1 MDSKQRVGWRKTLG
15 ATEANIQELISKM
28 TLEEKIALT
37 IGKDFWSTN
46 DVERLGIAPIALND
60 GPHGVRK
67 PGASSEI
74 GIGSSFAA
82 TCFPTANTLACSWDS
97 ALVEEVGEAL
107 GEECLALDV
116 QVLLGPGVN
125 IKRTPLGGRCFEYYS
140 EDPVLSGELGCA
152 FVNGVQSK
160 GIGTSLKHY
169 ACNNQEYERMSIS
182 VEIDQRTLREI
193 YLAAF
198 ERVVRK
204 ARPWTVMCAYNKVN
218 GVFASEHTQLLHD
231 ILKKEW
237 GFEGVLVSDWGA
249 VNEKEKALEAGLD
262 LQMPGYPSDHTAKMA
277 RLVRDGQLSE
287 SVIDE
292 AATRMLRLML
302 LGKENRRTGFVFD
315 PDTHH
320 ALARKAAAESIVLL
334 KNTDNLLPLQGDQL
348 RSVALIG
355 RFAIQ
360 PRYQGAG
367 SSQVV
372 PTRLDSSYDELQRWL
387 GDKVHT
393 TYADGYNDEGSLDE
407 ALLHAAVEQAKAAD
421 VALIFAGLPGAYE
434 SEGYDRKHL
443 FMPESHNR
451 LITEICEIQ
460 PNTIVVLH
468 NGGAVAMPW
477 IDGPKAILEAGL
489 GGQAV
494 GGAIVDTLSGK
505 VNPSGKLAETFPVR
519 IQDTPAYL
527 NYPGEANKVYYGERL
542 FVGYRYYDKKEIK
555 PLFPFGYG
563 LSYTTF
569 EYTRLHINNT
579 EMNAGETLDVTVSV
593 QNKGATAGKEV
604 IQLYVQSLTSQF
616 IRPNKEL
623 KAFAKVALE
632 PGESKDVR
640 LTLEERDFQI
650 YDDERQAWR
659 MEGGEFNILIGSSS
673 ETIALRERVIVHE
686 DQRSM
691 VPLFNRIS
699 PIKQFLQ
706 YPKTRELLANTFAET
721 PRAVLFQGDDEMF
734 TSMPIAK
741 MVVLGVLTDE
751 KVDTLIEQANQI
763 SSQ

>member
-1 MDSKQRVGWRKTLG
+1 
-15 ATEANIQELISKM
+15 M

-37 IGKDFWSTN
+37 IGRDFWSTN
-46 DVERLGIAPIALND
+46 GVERLGIAPIALND

-67 PGASSEI
+67 PAASSEI

-82 TCFPTANTLACSWDS
+82 TCFPTANTLACSWDT

-140 EDPVLSGELGCA
+140 EDPVLAGEMGCA
-152 FVNGVQSK
+152 YVNGVQSK

-169 ACNNQEYERMSIS
+169 ACNNQEFERMSIS
-182 VEIDQRTLREI
+182 VEVDQRTLREI
-193 YLAAF
+193 YLSAF

-204 ARPWTVMCAYNKVN
+204 AQPWTVMCAYNKVN
-218 GVFASEHTQLLHD
+218 GVYASEHTQLLHD
-231 ILKKEW
+231 ILKQEW
-237 GFEGVLVSDWGA
+237 GFEGVIVSDWGA

-262 LQMPGYPSDHTAKMA
+262 LQMPGYAGDHTAKMA

-287 SVIDE
+287 AAIDE
-292 AATRMLRLML
+292 AATRVLRMMA
-302 LGKENRRTGFVFD
+302 LGKENRRPGFVFD
-315 PDTHH
+315 PEAHH
-320 ALARKAAAESIVLL
+320 VLARKAAAESIVLL
-334 KNTDNLLPLQGDQL
+334 KNTDNVLPLQVEQL

-355 RFAIQ
+355 RFAKQ

-372 PTRLDSSYDELQRWL
+372 PTRLDTSYDELQRWL
-387 GDKVHT
+387 GDNIHT
-393 TYADGYNDEGSLDE
+393 TYADGYDEEGSLDE
-407 ALLHAAVEQAKAAD
+407 ALLHEAVEQAKAAD

-443 FMPESHNR
+443 FMPEGHNR
-451 LITEICEIQ
+451 LIAEVCQIQ

-477 IDGPKAILEAGL
+477 VDGPRAILEAGL
-489 GGQAV
+489 GGQAI
-494 GGAIVDTLSGK
+494 GGAIVDILSGK
-505 VNPSGKLAETFPVR
+505 VNPSGKLAETFPER
-519 IQDTPAYL
+519 IQDTPAYI

-542 FVGYRYYDKKEIK
+542 FVGYRYYDKKEMK
-555 PLFPFGYG
+555 ALFPFGYG

-569 EYTRLHINNT
+569 EYTGLRINKT
-579 EMNAGETLDVTVSV
+579 EMNAGETLDVTVTV
-593 QNKGATAGKEV
+593 HNKGPRAGKEV
-604 IQLYVQSLTSQF
+604 IQLYVQSLASQF

-623 KAFAKVALE
+623 KAFAKVALK
-632 PGESKDVR
+632 PGESKDVS

-650 YDDERQAWR
+650 YDDERQTWR
-659 MEGGEFNILIGSSS
+659 MESGEYNILIGSSS
-673 ETIALRERVIVHE
+673 EAIALSERVTVNE
-686 DQRSM
+686 DPRSM
-691 VPLFNRIS
+691 APLFNRMS
-699 PIKQFLQ
+699 PLKQFLQ
-706 YPKTRELLANTFAET
+706 YSKTRELVTHAFAGI
-721 PRAVLFQGDDEMF
+721 PRAALFLGEDEMF

-741 MVVLGVLTDE
+741 MVVLGILTDE
-751 KVDTLIEQANQI
+751 KVDTLIEQANQA
-763 SSQ
+763 SSI

>member
-1 MDSKQRVGWRKTLG
+1 MSIAE
-15 ATEANIQELISKM
+15 ATIQELMSKM

-46 DVERLGIAPIALND
+46 GVERLGIAPIALND

-67 PGASSEI
+67 PAASTEI
-74 GIGSSFAA
+74 GLGSSFAA
-82 TCFPTANTLACSWDS
+82 TCFPTANTLACSWDT

-140 EDPVLSGELGCA
+140 EDPVLAGELGSA

-169 ACNNQEYERMSIS
+169 ACNNQEFERMSID

-193 YLAAF
+193 YLTAF

-218 GVFASEHTQLLHD
+218 GIYASEHPQLLRD

-249 VNEKEKALEAGLD
+249 VNVKEKALEAGLD
-262 LQMPGYPSDHTAKMA
+262 LQMPGYIGNHTAKMA
-277 RLVRDGQLSE
+277 QLVRHGQLSE

-292 AATRMLRLML
+292 AVTRVLRMMLQ
-302 LGKENRRTGFVFD
+302 GTENRQPGFVFD
-315 PDTHH
+315 PQVHH
-320 ALARKAAAESIVLL
+320 DLARKATAESIVLL
-334 KNTDNLLPLQGDQL
+334 KNADHALPLQVEQL
-348 RSVALIG
+348 RSVAIIG
-355 RFAIQ
+355 RFAKE

-372 PTRLDSSYDELQRWL
+372 PTEMDSSYDELQGWL

-407 ALLHAAVEQAKAAD
+407 ALLHEAVEQAKTSD
-421 VALIFAGLPGAYE
+421 IALIFAGLPAAYE

-451 LITEICEIQ
+451 LIAEVCQVQ

-494 GGAIVDTLSGK
+494 GGAIVDILSGK

-519 IQDTPAYL
+519 IEDTPAYI
-527 NYPGEANKVYYGERL
+527 NYPGENNKVYYGERL

-569 EYTRLHINNT
+569 EYTNLLINKT
-579 EMNAGETLDVTVSV
+579 EMNTGETLDITVTIHNS
-593 QNKGATAGKEV
+593 GTRAGKEV
-604 IQLYVQSLTSQF
+604 IQLYVQPVTSQF

-623 KAFAKVALE
+623 KAFAKVELE
-632 PGESKDVR
+632 PGESKDVHM
-640 LTLEERDFQI
+640 TLEERDFQI
-650 YDDERQAWR
+650 YDDERPAWHT
-659 MEGGEFNILIGSSS
+659 EGGEYNILIGSSS
-673 ETIALRERVIVHE
+673 ETIVLRERVTMNEDPRSIVP
-686 DQRSM
+686 Q
-691 VPLFNRIS
+691 FNRMS
-699 PIKQFLQ
+699 PIKHFLQ
-706 YPKTRELLANTFAET
+706 YSKTRELLTQTFAGL
-721 PRAVLFQGDDEMF
+721 PRAALFLGDDEMF

-741 MVVLGVLTDE
+741 MVVLGALTDE
-751 KVDTLIEQANQI
+751 NVDTLIEKANQMP
-763 SSQ
+763 SM

>member
-1 MDSKQRVGWRKTLG
+1 MSIAEVT
-15 ATEANIQELISKM
+15 IQELMSKM

-46 DVERLGIAPIALND
+46 GIEQLGIAPIALND

-67 PGASSEI
+67 PAASTEI
-74 GIGSSFAA
+74 GLGSSFAA
-82 TCFPTANTLACSWDS
+82 TCFPTANTLACSWDT

-140 EDPVLSGELGCA
+140 EDPVLAGELGCA

-169 ACNNQEYERMSIS
+169 ACNNQEFERMSID
-182 VEIDQRTLREI
+182 VVIDQRTLREI
-193 YLAAF
+193 YLTAF

-204 ARPWTVMCAYNKVN
+204 SHPWTVMCAYNKVN
-218 GVFASEHTQLLHD
+218 GTYASEHPLLLRD

-262 LQMPGYPSDHTAKMA
+262 LQMPGYTGNHTAKMA
-277 RLVRDGQLSE
+277 QLVRDGQLSE

-292 AATRMLRLML
+292 AATRVLRMMLQGR
-302 LGKENRRTGFVFD
+302 ENRQPGFVFD
-315 PDTHH
+315 PQVHH
-320 ALARKAAAESIVLL
+320 ALARRATAESIVLL
-334 KNTDNLLPLQGDQL
+334 KNTDHTLPLQIEQL
-348 RSVALIG
+348 RSVAIIG
-355 RFAIQ
+355 RFAKV
-360 PRYQGAG
+360 PRYQGSG

-372 PTRLDSSYDELQRWL
+372 PTELDSSYVELQGWL
-387 GDKVHT
+387 GDNVHT

-407 ALLHAAVEQAKAAD
+407 ARLIEAVEQAKTSD
-421 VALIFAGLPGAYE
+421 IALIFAGLPGAYE

-451 LITEICEIQ
+451 LIAEVCQVQ

-494 GGAIVDTLSGK
+494 GGAIVDVLSGK

-519 IQDTPAYL
+519 LEDTPAYI
-527 NYPGEANKVYYGERL
+527 NYPGENNKVYYGERL

-569 EYTRLHINNT
+569 EYTNLFINTT
-579 EMNAGETLDVTVSV
+579 EMNTGETLDITVTLH
-593 QNKGATAGKEV
+593 NAGTRAGKEAV
-604 IQLYVQSLTSQF
+604 QLYVESLTSQF
-616 IRPNKEL
+616 IRPQKEL
-623 KAFAKVALE
+623 KAFAKIELE
-632 PGESKDVR
+632 PGESKDVHM
-640 LTLEERDFQI
+640 TLEERDFQI
-650 YDDERQAWR
+650 YDDERQEWR
-659 MEGGEFNILIGSSS
+659 TEGGEFNILIGSSS
-673 ETIALRERVIVHE
+673 ETIVLRERVTVNE
-686 DQRSM
+686 DPRSM
-691 VPLFNRIS
+691 VPQFNRMS
-699 PIKQFLQ
+699 PIKQFLY
-706 YPKTRELLANTFAET
+706 YPKTRELLIQTFAGT
-721 PRAVLFQGDDEMF
+721 PRAALFLSDDEMF

-741 MVVLGVLTDE
+741 MVVLGALTDE
-751 KVDTLIEQANQI
+751 KVDLLIEQANQK
-763 SSQ
+763 SSI

>member
-1 MDSKQRVGWRKTLG
+1 LG
-15 ATEANIQELISKM
+15 EPEAKIQELISKM

-46 DVERLGIAPIALND
+46 GVERLGISPIALND

-67 PGASSEI
+67 PGASTEI

-82 TCFPTANTLACSWDS
+82 TCFPTANTLACSWDTT
-97 ALVEEVGEAL
+97 LVEEVGEAL

-125 IKRTPLGGRCFEYYS
+125 IKRTPLGGRSFEYYS
-140 EDPVLSGELGCA
+140 EDPVLAGELGCA

-169 ACNNQEYERMSIS
+169 ACNNQEFERMSIS
-182 VEIDQRTLREI
+182 VEVDQRTLREI

-218 GVFASEHTQLLHD
+218 GVYASEHPQLLHD
-231 ILKKEW
+231 ILKQEW

-249 VNEKEKALEAGLD
+249 VNVKEKALEAGLD
-262 LQMPGYPSDHTAKMA
+262 LQMPGYPGDHTAQMA
-277 RLVRDGQLSE
+277 RLVEDGQLSE

-292 AATRMLRLML
+292 AATRMLRMLL
-302 LGKENRRTGFVFD
+302 LGKENRRPGFVFD
-315 PDTHH
+315 QDAHH
-320 ALARKAAAESIVLL
+320 ALARKATAESIVLL
-334 KNTDNLLPLQGDQL
+334 KNMDNILPLQVERL

-355 RFAIQ
+355 RFAKE

-372 PTRLDSSYDELQRWL
+372 PTRLDTSYDELQRWL

-393 TYADGYNDEGSLDE
+393 TYADGYNEEGSLDE
-407 ALLHAAVEQAKAAD
+407 ALLHEAVEQAKTSN
-421 VALIFAGLPGAYE
+421 VALIFAGLPGVYE

-451 LITEICEIQ
+451 LIAEVCRVQ
-460 PNTIVVLH
+460 PDTIVVLH

-494 GGAIVDTLSGK
+494 GGAIVDILSGK

-542 FVGYRYYDKKEIK
+542 FVGYRYYDKKEFK

-569 EYTRLHINNT
+569 EYTRLHIDKT
-579 EMNAGETLDVTVSV
+579 EMNVGDKLDVTVTVHNNGSR
-593 QNKGATAGKEV
+593 AGKEV
-604 IQLYVQSLTSQF
+604 IQLYVQSLTSQ
-616 IRPNKEL
+616 ITRPNKEL
-623 KAFAKVALE
+623 KAFAKLALE
-632 PGESKDVR
+632 PGESKDVHM
-640 LTLEERDFQI
+640 TLEDRDFQI
-650 YDDERQAWR
+650 YDDERNVWR
-659 MEGGEFNILIGSSS
+659 MEGGEYNILIGSSS
-673 ETIALRERVIVHE
+673 ETIALREHVIVNE
-686 DQRSM
+686 DPRSM
-691 VPLFNRIS
+691 APLFNRMS
-699 PIKQFLQ
+699 PLKQFLQ
-706 YPKTRELLANTFAET
+706 YSKTRELVTNAFADL
-721 PRAVLFQGDDEMF
+721 PRAALFLGEDEMF

-741 MVVLGVLTDE
+741 MVVLGTLTDE
-751 KVDTLIEQANQI
+751 KVDTLIEQANQA
-763 SSQ
+763 SSM

>member
-1 MDSKQRVGWRKTLG
+1 MSIAE
-15 ATEANIQELISKM
+15 ATIHELMSKM

-46 DVERLGIAPIALND
+46 GVERLGIAPIALND

-67 PGASSEI
+67 PAASTEI

-82 TCFPTANTLACSWDS
+82 TCFPTANTLACSWDT

-140 EDPVLSGELGCA
+140 EDPVLAGELGCA
-152 FVNGVQSK
+152 FVNGVQSR

-169 ACNNQEYERMSIS
+169 ACNNQEFERMSID

-193 YLAAF
+193 YLTAF

-204 ARPWTVMCAYNKVN
+204 AHPWTVMCAYNKVN
-218 GVFASEHTQLLHD
+218 GIYASEHPQLLRD

-249 VNEKEKALEAGLD
+249 VNVKEKALEAGLD
-262 LQMPGYPSDHTAKMA
+262 LQMPGFTGNHTAKMA
-277 RLVRDGQLSE
+277 QLVRDGQLTE

-292 AATRMLRLML
+292 AATRVLRMMLQAR
-302 LGKENRRTGFVFD
+302 ENRQPGFAFD
-315 PDTHH
+315 PQAHH
-320 ALARKAAAESIVLL
+320 ALARNATAESIVML
-334 KNTDNLLPLQGDQL
+334 KNTYHALPLQVEQL
-348 RSVALIG
+348 HSVAIIG
-355 RFAIQ
+355 RFAKE
-360 PRYQGAG
+360 PRYQGSG

-372 PTRLDSSYDELQRWL
+372 PTEIDPSYDELQGWL

-393 TYADGYNDEGSLDE
+393 TYADGYNHEGSLDE
-407 ALLHAAVEQAKAAD
+407 ALLHEAVEQAKTSD

-451 LITEICEIQ
+451 LIAEVCQVQ

-494 GGAIVDTLSGK
+494 GGAIVDVLSGK

-519 IQDTPAYL
+519 LEDTPAYI
-527 NYPGEANKVYYGERL
+527 NYPGENSKVYYGERL
-542 FVGYRYYDKKEIK
+542 FVGYRYYDKKEIR

-569 EYTRLHINNT
+569 EYTNLLINKTELNT
-579 EMNAGETLDVTVSV
+579 GETLDITVTLHNS
-593 QNKGATAGKEV
+593 GTRAGKEV
-604 IQLYVQSLTSQF
+604 VQLYVASLTSQF
-616 IRPNKEL
+616 IRPKKEL

-632 PGESKDVR
+632 PGQSKDVHM
-640 LTLEERDFQI
+640 TLEERDFQI
-650 YDDERQAWR
+650 YDDELQAWR
-659 MEGGEFNILIGSSS
+659 TEGGEYNILIGSSS
-673 ETIALRERVIVHE
+673 ETILLRERVTVNE
-686 DQRSM
+686 DPRSM
-691 VPLFNRIS
+691 VPQFDRMS

-706 YPKTRELLANTFAET
+706 YPKTQELLIQTFAGQ
-721 PRAVLFQGDDEMF
+721 PRAAVFLGDDEMF

-741 MVVLGVLTDE
+741 MVVLGALTDE
-751 KVDTLIEQANQI
+751 KVDTLIEQANQL
-763 SSQ
+763 SFV

>member
-1 MDSKQRVGWRKTLG
+1 LG
-15 ATEANIQELISKM
+15 AAEANIQELISKM

-37 IGKDFWSTN
+37 IGRDFWSTN
-46 DVERLGIAPIALND
+46 GVERLGIAPIALND

-67 PGASSEI
+67 PAASSEI

-82 TCFPTANTLACSWDS
+82 TCFPTANTLACSWDT

-140 EDPVLSGELGCA
+140 EDPVLAGEMGCA
-152 FVNGVQSK
+152 FVKGVQSK

-169 ACNNQEYERMSIS
+169 ACNNQEFERMSIS
-182 VEIDQRTLREI
+182 VEVDQRTLREI
-193 YLAAF
+193 YLSAF

-204 ARPWTVMCAYNKVN
+204 AQPWTVMCAYNKVN
-218 GVFASEHTQLLHD
+218 GVYASEHTQLLHD

-237 GFEGVLVSDWGA
+237 GFEGVIVSDWGA

-262 LQMPGYPSDHTAKMA
+262 LQMPGYAGDHTAKMA

-287 SVIDE
+287 AAIDE
-292 AATRMLRLML
+292 AATRVLRMMA
-302 LGKENRRTGFVFD
+302 LGKENRRPGFVFD
-315 PDTHH
+315 PEAHH
-320 ALARKAAAESIVLL
+320 VLARKAAAESIVLL
-334 KNTDNLLPLQGDQL
+334 KNTDNVLPLQVEQL

-355 RFAIQ
+355 RFAKQ

-372 PTRLDSSYDELQRWL
+372 PTHLDTSYDELQRWL
-387 GDKVHT
+387 GDNIHT
-393 TYADGYNDEGSLDE
+393 TYADGYDEEGSLDE
-407 ALLHAAVEQAKAAD
+407 ALLHEAVEQAKAAD

-443 FMPESHNR
+443 FMPEGHNR
-451 LITEICEIQ
+451 LIAEVCQIQ

-477 IDGPKAILEAGL
+477 VDGPRAILEAGL
-489 GGQAV
+489 GGQAI
-494 GGAIVDTLSGK
+494 GGAIVDILSGK
-505 VNPSGKLAETFPVR
+505 VNPSGKLAETFPER
-519 IQDTPAYL
+519 IQDTPAYI

-542 FVGYRYYDKKEIK
+542 FVGYRYYDKKEMK
-555 PLFPFGYG
+555 ALFPFGYG

-569 EYTRLHINNT
+569 EYTGLRINKT
-579 EMNAGETLDVTVSV
+579 EMNAGETLDVTVTV
-593 QNKGATAGKEV
+593 HNKGPRAGKEV
-604 IQLYVQSLTSQF
+604 IQLYVQSLASQF

-623 KAFAKVALE
+623 KAFAKVALK
-632 PGESKDVR
+632 PGESKDVS

-650 YDDERQAWR
+650 YDDERQTWR
-659 MEGGEFNILIGSSS
+659 MESGEYNILIGSSS
-673 ETIALRERVIVHE
+673 EAIALSERVTVNE
-686 DQRSM
+686 DPRSM
-691 VPLFNRIS
+691 APLFNRMS
-699 PIKQFLQ
+699 PLKQFLQ
-706 YPKTRELLANTFAET
+706 YSKTRELVTHAFAEI
-721 PRAVLFQGDDEMF
+721 PRAALFLGDDEMI
-734 TSMPIAK
+734 TYMTIAK
-741 MVVLGVLTDE
+741 MVVLGILTVE
-751 KVDTLIEQANQI
+751 KVNTLIDQANQA
-763 SSQ
+763 SSI

>member
-1 MDSKQRVGWRKTLG
+1 LG
-15 ATEANIQELISKM
+15 ATETNIQELISKM

-46 DVERLGIAPIALND
+46 GVERLGIAPIALND

-67 PGASSEI
+67 PGASTEI
-74 GIGSSFAA
+74 GIGSSIAA
-82 TCFPTANTLACSWDS
+82 TCFPTANTLACSWDT
-97 ALVEEVGEAL
+97 ALVEEVGMAL
-107 GEECLALDV
+107 GEECLTLDV

-125 IKRTPLGGRCFEYYS
+125 IKRTPLGGRSFEYYS
-140 EDPVLSGELGCA
+140 EDPVLAGEMGCA
-152 FVNGVQSK
+152 YVNGVQSK

-169 ACNNQEYERMSIS
+169 ACNNQEFERMSIS
-182 VEIDQRTLREI
+182 VEVDQRTLREI
-193 YLAAF
+193 YQPAF

-218 GVFASEHTQLLHD
+218 GVYASEHAQLLHD

-237 GFEGVLVSDWGA
+237 GFEGVIVSDWGA

-262 LQMPGYPSDHTAKMA
+262 LQMPGYPGGDHTKKLA

-292 AATRMLRLML
+292 AATRVLRMML
-302 LGKENRRTGFVFD
+302 LGKENRQPGFVFD
-315 PDTHH
+315 QDAHH
-320 ALARKAAAESIVLL
+320 GMARRAAAESIVLL
-334 KNTDNLLPLQGDQL
+334 KNTGNVLPLQVEQL

-355 RFAIQ
+355 RFAKQ

-372 PTRLDSSYDELQRWL
+372 PTRLDTSYDELQRWL
-387 GDKVHT
+387 GDKLHT
-393 TYADGYNDEGSLDE
+393 TYADGYDEQESLNK
-407 ALLHAAVEQAKAAD
+407 ALLHEAVEQAKTAD
-421 VALIFAGLPGAYE
+421 IALIFAGLPGAYE

-451 LITEICEIQ
+451 LIAEVCQVQ

-477 IDGPKAILEAGL
+477 IDSPKAILEAGL

-494 GGAIVDTLSGK
+494 GGAIVDVLSGK

-519 IQDTPAYL
+519 IQDTPAYI

-569 EYTRLHINNT
+569 EYTDLHLNKM
-579 EMNAGETLDVTVSV
+579 ELNAGETLAVTVTV
-593 QNKGATAGKEV
+593 HNKGSRAGKEV
-604 IQLYVQSLTSQF
+604 LQLYVQSLTSQF
-616 IRPNKEL
+616 NRPNKEL

-632 PGESKDVR
+632 PGESKDVH
-640 LTLEERDFQI
+640 LTLEERDFMI
-650 YDDERQAWR
+650 YDDERQIWR
-659 MEGGEFNILIGSSS
+659 MEGGEYNILIGSSS
-673 ETIALRERVIVHE
+673 ETIVLSERVTANE
-686 DQRSM
+686 DPRSM
-691 VPLFNRIS
+691 APLFNRMS
-699 PIKQFLQ
+699 PLKLFLK
-706 YPKTRELLANTFAET
+706 YPQTRELLTHTLAEV
-721 PRAVLFQGDDEMF
+721 PRATLFLGEDEMF

-741 MVVLGVLTDE
+741 MVVLGVLSDE
-751 KVDTLIEQANQI
+751 KVNTLIEQANQVSI
-763 SSQ
+763 F

>member
-1 MDSKQRVGWRKTLG
+1 MSIAE
-15 ATEANIQELISKM
+15 ATIQELMSKM
-28 TLEEKIALT
+28 TLEEKIDLT

-46 DVERLGIAPIALND
+46 GVERLGIVPIALND

-67 PGASSEI
+67 PAASTEI
-74 GIGSSFAA
+74 GLGSSFAA
-82 TCFPTANTLACSWDS
+82 TCFPTANTLACSWDT

-140 EDPVLSGELGCA
+140 EDPILAGELGSA

-169 ACNNQEYERMSIS
+169 ACNNQEFERMSIN

-193 YLAAF
+193 YLTAF

-218 GVFASEHTQLLHD
+218 GIYASEHPQLLRD

-249 VNEKEKALEAGLD
+249 VNVKEKALEAGLD
-262 LQMPGYPSDHTAKMA
+262 LQMPGYTGNHTAKMA
-277 RLVRDGQLSE
+277 QLVRDGQLSE

-292 AATRMLRLML
+292 AATRVLRMMLQGR
-302 LGKENRRTGFVFD
+302 ENRRPGFVFD
-315 PDTHH
+315 PQVHH
-320 ALARKAAAESIVLL
+320 ALARRATAESIVLL
-334 KNTDNLLPLQGDQL
+334 KNTDHVLPLQVEQL
-348 RSVALIG
+348 HAVAIIG
-355 RFAIQ
+355 RFAKE

-372 PTRLDSSYDELQRWL
+372 PTEIDSSYDELQSWL
-387 GDKVHT
+387 VDKVHT
-393 TYADGYNDEGSLDE
+393 TYADGYNDEVSLDE
-407 ALLHAAVEQAKAAD
+407 ALLHEAVEQAKASD
-421 VALIFAGLPGAYE
+421 MALIFAGLPGAYE

-451 LITEICEIQ
+451 LIAEVCQVQ

-494 GGAIVDTLSGK
+494 GGAIVDILSGK

-519 IQDTPAYL
+519 IEDTPAYI
-527 NYPGEANKVYYGERL
+527 NYPGETNKVYYGERL
-542 FVGYRYYDKKEIK
+542 FVGYRYYDKKKIK

-569 EYTRLHINNT
+569 EYTNLHINKI
-579 EMNAGETLDVTVSV
+579 ELNAGEILDVTVTIYNS
-593 QNKGATAGKEV
+593 GTRAGKEV
-604 IQLYVQSLTSQF
+604 IQLYIQSLTSQF
-616 IRPNKEL
+616 IRPNKE
-623 KAFAKVALE
+623 
-632 PGESKDVR
+632 
-640 LTLEERDFQI
+640 
-650 YDDERQAWR
+650 
-659 MEGGEFNILIGSSS
+659 
-673 ETIALRERVIVHE
+673 
-686 DQRSM
+686 
-691 VPLFNRIS
+691 
-699 PIKQFLQ
+699 
-706 YPKTRELLANTFAET
+706 
-721 PRAVLFQGDDEMF
+721 
-734 TSMPIAK
+734 
-741 MVVLGVLTDE
+741 
-751 KVDTLIEQANQI
+751 
-763 SSQ
+763 

>member
-1 MDSKQRVGWRKTLG
+1 LG
-15 ATEANIQELISKM
+15 EPEAKIQELISEM

-46 DVERLGIAPIALND
+46 GVERLGIAPIALND

-67 PGASSEI
+67 PGASTEI
-74 GIGSSFAA
+74 GIGSSLAA
-82 TCFPTANTLACSWDS
+82 TCFPTANTLACSWDT
-97 ALVEEVGEAL
+97 ALVAEVGEAL
-107 GEECLALDV
+107 GEECLEMDV

-140 EDPVLSGELGCA
+140 EDPVLAGELGCA

-169 ACNNQEYERMSIS
+169 ACNNQEFERMSIS
-182 VEIDQRTLREI
+182 VEVDQRTLREI

-218 GVFASEHTQLLHD
+218 GVYASEHPQLLHD
-231 ILKKEW
+231 ILKQEW

-249 VNEKEKALEAGLD
+249 VNVKEKALEAGLD
-262 LQMPGYPSDHTAKMA
+262 LQMPGYPGDHTAKIA

-287 SVIDE
+287 SAIDE
-292 AATRMLRLML
+292 AATRMLRMML
-302 LGKENRRTGFVFD
+302 LGRENRQPGFVFD
-315 PDTHH
+315 QDAHH
-320 ALARKAAAESIVLL
+320 ALARKATAESIVLL
-334 KNTDNLLPLQGDQL
+334 KNTDNILPLQVEQL

-355 RFAIQ
+355 RFATE

-372 PTRLDSSYDELQRWL
+372 PTRLDTSYDELLRWL
-387 GDKVHT
+387 GGQVHT

-407 ALLHAAVEQAKAAD
+407 ALLHEAVEHAKAAD
-421 VALIFAGLPGAYE
+421 VALIFAGLPGVYE

-451 LITEICEIQ
+451 LIAEACQVQ
-460 PNTIVVLH
+460 PNIIVVLH

-477 IDGPKAILEAGL
+477 VNGPKAILEAGL

-494 GGAIVDTLSGK
+494 GGAIVDILSGK

-527 NYPGEANKVYYGERL
+527 NYPGENNKVHYGERL

-569 EYTRLHINNT
+569 EYTLLQIDKKV
-579 EMNAGETLDVTVSV
+579 MNVGETLDVTVTVHNNGSR
-593 QNKGATAGKEV
+593 AGKEV

-632 PGESKDVR
+632 PGESKDVHM
-640 LTLEERDFQI
+640 TLEDRDFQI
-650 YDDERQAWR
+650 YDDERQTWR
-659 MEGGEFNILIGSSS
+659 IESGEYNILIGSSS
-673 ETIALRERVIVHE
+673 ETIALRERVTVNE
-686 DQRSM
+686 DPRSM
-691 VPLFNRIS
+691 APLFDRMS
-699 PIKQFLQ
+699 PLKQFLQ
-706 YPKTRELLANTFAET
+706 FPNTRELVANTFAGL
-721 PRAVLFQGDDEMF
+721 PRAALFLGDDEMF

-741 MVVLGVLTDE
+741 MVVLGILTDE
-751 KVDTLIEQANQI
+751 KVDTLIKQANQT
-763 SSQ
+763 SSN

>member
-1 MDSKQRVGWRKTLG
+1 MSIAE
-15 ATEANIQELISKM
+15 ATIQELMSKM

-46 DVERLGIAPIALND
+46 GVERLGIAPIALND

-67 PGASSEI
+67 PAASTEI
-74 GIGSSFAA
+74 GLGSSFAA
-82 TCFPTANTLACSWDS
+82 TCFPTANTLACSWDT

-140 EDPVLSGELGCA
+140 EDPVLAGELGSA
-152 FVNGVQSK
+152 FVDGVQSK

-169 ACNNQEYERMSIS
+169 ACNNQEFERMSID

-193 YLAAF
+193 YLTAF

-218 GVFASEHTQLLHD
+218 GTYASEHPQLLRD

-237 GFEGVLVSDWGA
+237 DFEGVLVSDWGA
-249 VNEKEKALEAGLD
+249 VNVKEKALEAGLD
-262 LQMPGYPSDHTAKMA
+262 LQMPGYTGNHTAKMA
-277 RLVRDGQLSE
+277 QLVRHGQLSE

-292 AATRMLRLML
+292 AVTRVLRMMLQ
-302 LGKENRRTGFVFD
+302 GIENRQPGFVFD
-315 PDTHH
+315 PQVHH
-320 ALARKAAAESIVLL
+320 TLARKATAESIVLL
-334 KNTDNLLPLQGDQL
+334 KNTDHALPLQVDQL
-348 RSVALIG
+348 HSVAIIG
-355 RFAIQ
+355 RFAKE

-372 PTRLDSSYDELQRWL
+372 PTEIDSSYDELQVWL

-393 TYADGYNDEGSLDE
+393 TYAGGYNDEGSFDKS
-407 ALLHAAVEQAKAAD
+407 LLHEAVEQAKTSD

-451 LITEICEIQ
+451 LIAEVCQVQ
-460 PNTIVVLH
+460 PNSIVVLH

-494 GGAIVDTLSGK
+494 GGAIVDILSGK

-519 IQDTPAYL
+519 LEDTPAYL
-527 NYPGEANKVYYGERL
+527 NYPGENNKVYYGERL

-569 EYTRLHINNT
+569 KYTNLHINKT
-579 EMNAGETLDVTVSV
+579 EMNAGETLDITVTIHNS
-593 QNKGATAGKEV
+593 GTRAGKEV
-604 IQLYVQSLTSQF
+604 IQLYVESLTSQF
-616 IRPNKEL
+616 IRPKKEL
-623 KAFAKVALE
+623 KAFAKVELE
-632 PGESKDVR
+632 PGESKDVHM
-640 LTLEERDFQI
+640 TLEERDFQI
-650 YDDERQAWR
+650 YDDELQAWR
-659 MEGGEFNILIGSSS
+659 TEGGEFNILIGSSS
-673 ETIALRERVIVHE
+673 ETIVLRERVTVNE
-686 DQRSM
+686 DPRSM
-691 VPLFNRIS
+691 VPQFNRMS

-706 YPKTRELLANTFAET
+706 YPKTHELLTQTFAGL
-721 PRAVLFQGDDEMF
+721 PRAALFLGDDEMF

-741 MVVLGVLTDE
+741 MVVLGALTDE
-751 KVDTLIEQANQI
+751 NVDTLIEQANQL
-763 SSQ
+763 SLV

>member
-1 MDSKQRVGWRKTLG
+1 LST
-15 ATEANIQELISKM
+15 AEANLQELMSKM

-46 DVERLGIAPIALND
+46 GVERLGIAPIALND

-67 PGASSEI
+67 PAASTEI

-82 TCFPTANTLACSWDS
+82 TCFPTANTLACSWDT

-140 EDPVLSGELGCA
+140 EDPVLAGELGSA

-169 ACNNQEYERMSIS
+169 ACNNQEFERMSIS

-193 YLAAF
+193 YLTAF

-218 GVFASEHTQLLHD
+218 GVYASEHPQLLRD
-231 ILKKEW
+231 ILKNEW

-262 LQMPGYPSDHTAKMA
+262 LQMPGYTGDHTAKMA
-277 RLVRDGQLSE
+277 QLVKDGQLSE
-287 SVIDE
+287 SAINE
-292 AATRMLRLML
+292 AATRVLRMMLQGR
-302 LGKENRRTGFVFD
+302 ENRQPGFVFD
-315 PDTHH
+315 PQVHH
-320 ALARKAAAESIVLL
+320 ALARRATAESIVLL
-334 KNTDNLLPLQGDQL
+334 KNTAHLLPLQLDQL
-348 RSVALIG
+348 HSVAIIG
-355 RFAIQ
+355 RFAKE
-360 PRYQGAG
+360 PRYQGSG

-372 PTRLDSSYDELQRWL
+372 PTEIDSSYDELQGWL

-393 TYADGYNDEGSLDE
+393 TYADGYNDEGPLDE
-407 ALLHAAVEQAKAAD
+407 ALLHEAVELAKTSD
-421 VALIFAGLPGAYE
+421 LALIFAGLPGAYE

-451 LITEICEIQ
+451 LIAEICQVQ
-460 PNTIVVLH
+460 PNTIVILH
-468 NGGAVAMPW
+468 NGGAVALPW
-477 IDGPKAILEAGL
+477 VDGPKAILEAGL

-494 GGAIVDTLSGK
+494 GGAIVDILSGK

-519 IQDTPAYL
+519 LEDTPAYI
-527 NYPGEANKVYYGERL
+527 NYPGETNKVYYGERL

-569 EYTRLHINNT
+569 EYTNLRINKT
-579 EMNAGETLDVTVSV
+579 ELNAGETLDVAVTIR
-593 QNKGATAGKEV
+593 NAGTRAGKEV
-604 IQLYVQSLTSQF
+604 IQLYVQSLASQF
-616 IRPNKEL
+616 IRPDKEL
-623 KAFAKVALE
+623 KAFAKVELE
-632 PGESKDVR
+632 ADQSKDVHM
-640 LTLEERDFQI
+640 TLEERDFQI
-650 YDDERQAWR
+650 YDDERQAWHT
-659 MEGGEFNILIGSSS
+659 EGGEYNILIGSSS
-673 ETIALRERVIVHE
+673 ESIVLREPVTVHE
-686 DQRSM
+686 GPRSM
-691 VPLFNRIS
+691 TSQFNRIS

-706 YPKTRELLANTFAET
+706 YPKTHELLANTFAET
-721 PRAVLFQGDDEMF
+721 PRAALFQGDDEMF

-741 MVVLGVLTDE
+741 MIVLGVLTDE
-751 KVDTLIEQANQI
+751 QVNTLIEQANQTSI
-763 SSQ
+763 F

>member
-1 MDSKQRVGWRKTLG
+1 LG
-15 ATEANIQELISKM
+15 EPEAKIQELISEM

-46 DVERLGIAPIALND
+46 GVERLGIAPIALND

-67 PGASSEI
+67 PGASTEI
-74 GIGSSFAA
+74 GIGSSLAA
-82 TCFPTANTLACSWDS
+82 TCFPTANTLACSWDT
-97 ALVEEVGEAL
+97 ALVAEVGEAL
-107 GEECLALDV
+107 GEECLEMDV

-140 EDPVLSGELGCA
+140 EDPVLAGELGCA

-169 ACNNQEYERMSIS
+169 ACNNQEFERMSIS
-182 VEIDQRTLREI
+182 VEVDQRTLREI

-218 GVFASEHTQLLHD
+218 GVYASEHPQLLHD
-231 ILKKEW
+231 ILKQEW

-249 VNEKEKALEAGLD
+249 VNVKEKALEAGLD
-262 LQMPGYPSDHTAKMA
+262 LQMPGYPGDHTAKIA

-287 SVIDE
+287 SAIDE
-292 AATRMLRLML
+292 AATRMLRMML
-302 LGKENRRTGFVFD
+302 LGRENRQPGFVFD
-315 PDTHH
+315 QDAHH
-320 ALARKAAAESIVLL
+320 ALARKATAESIVLL
-334 KNTDNLLPLQGDQL
+334 KNTDYILPLQVEQL

-355 RFAIQ
+355 RFATE

-372 PTRLDSSYDELQRWL
+372 PTRLDTSYDELLRWL
-387 GDKVHT
+387 GGQVHT

-407 ALLHAAVEQAKAAD
+407 ALLHEAVEHAKAAD
-421 VALIFAGLPGAYE
+421 VALIFAGLPGVYE

-451 LITEICEIQ
+451 LIAEACQVQ
-460 PNTIVVLH
+460 PNIIVVLH

-477 IDGPKAILEAGL
+477 VNGPKAILEAGL

-494 GGAIVDTLSGK
+494 GGAIVDILSGK

-527 NYPGEANKVYYGERL
+527 NYPGENNKVHYGERL

-569 EYTRLHINNT
+569 EYTLLQIDKKV
-579 EMNAGETLDVTVSV
+579 MNVGETLDVTVTVHNNGSR
-593 QNKGATAGKEV
+593 AGKEV

-632 PGESKDVR
+632 PGESKDVHM
-640 LTLEERDFQI
+640 TLEDRDFQI
-650 YDDERQAWR
+650 YDDERQTWR
-659 MEGGEFNILIGSSS
+659 IESGEYNILIGSSS
-673 ETIALRERVIVHE
+673 ETIALRERVTVNE
-686 DQRSM
+686 DPRSM
-691 VPLFNRIS
+691 APLFDRMS
-699 PIKQFLQ
+699 PLKQFLQ
-706 YPKTRELLANTFAET
+706 FPNTRELVANTFAGL
-721 PRAVLFQGDDEMF
+721 PRAALFLGDDEMF

-741 MVVLGVLTDE
+741 MVVLGILTDE
-751 KVDTLIEQANQI
+751 KVDTLIKQANQT
-763 SSQ
+763 SSN

>member
-1 MDSKQRVGWRKTLG
+1 MGEP
-15 ATEANIQELISKM
+15 EAHIQELISKM

-46 DVERLGIAPIALND
+46 GVERLGIAPIALND

-67 PGASSEI
+67 PGASTEI

-82 TCFPTANTLACSWDS
+82 TCFPTASTLACSWDT

-107 GEECLALDV
+107 GEECLELDV

-140 EDPVLSGELGCA
+140 EDPVLAGELGCA
-152 FVNGVQSK
+152 YVNGVQSK

-169 ACNNQEYERMSIS
+169 ACNNQEFERMSIN
-182 VEIDQRTLREI
+182 VEVDQRTLREI

-204 ARPWTVMCAYNKVN
+204 AKPWTVMCAYNKVN
-218 GVFASEHTQLLHD
+218 GLYASEHPQLLRD
-231 ILKKEW
+231 ILKQEW
-237 GFEGVLVSDWGA
+237 SFEGVLVSDWGA
-249 VNEKEKALEAGLD
+249 VNVKEKALEAGLD
-262 LQMPGYPSDHTAKMA
+262 LQMPGYPGDHTAKMA

-292 AATRMLRLML
+292 AATRILRMML
-302 LGKENRRTGFVFD
+302 LGKEKRRPGFVFD
-315 PDTHH
+315 QDAHH
-320 ALARKAAAESIVLL
+320 ALARKATAELIVLL
-334 KNTDNLLPLQGDQL
+334 KNTDNILPLQVEQL

-355 RFAIQ
+355 RFAKE

-372 PTRLDSSYDELQRWL
+372 PTCLDTSYDELQRWL
-387 GDKVHT
+387 GDNVHT
-393 TYADGYNDEGSLDE
+393 TYAGGYNDEGSLDE
-407 ALLHAAVEQAKAAD
+407 ALLREAVEQAKAAN
-421 VALIFAGLPGAYE
+421 VALIFAGLPGFYK

-451 LITEICEIQ
+451 LIAEACQVQ

-477 IDGPKAILEAGL
+477 VNGPKAILEVGL

-494 GGAIVDTLSGK
+494 GGAIVDILSGK
-505 VNPSGKLAETFPVR
+505 VNPSGKLAETFPVS

-527 NYPGEANKVYYGERL
+527 NYPGENNKVHYGERL

-569 EYTRLHINNT
+569 EYTDLHIDKT
-579 EMNAGETLDVTVSV
+579 EMNVGETLDVTVTV
-593 QNKGATAGKEV
+593 HNKGPRAGKEV
-604 IQLYVQSLTSQF
+604 IQLYIQSLTSQF
-616 IRPNKEL
+616 IKPNKEL

-632 PGESKDVR
+632 PGESKDVYM
-640 LTLEERDFQI
+640 TLEERDFQI
-650 YDDERQAWR
+650 YDDARQTWR
-659 MEGGEFNILIGSSS
+659 MEGGEYNILIGSSS
-673 ETIALRERVIVHE
+673 ETIALREHVTVNE
-686 DQRSM
+686 DPRSM
-691 VPLFNRIS
+691 APLFNRMS
-699 PIKQFLQ
+699 PLKQFLQ
-706 YPKTRELLANTFAET
+706 YSKTRELVANTFAGS
-721 PRAVLFQGDDEMF
+721 PRASLFLGEDEMF
-734 TSMPIAK
+734 TSMPIGK
-741 MVVLGVLTDE
+741 MAVMGILTDE
-751 KVDTLIEQANQI
+751 KVDTLIEQANQT
-763 SSQ
+763 SSI

>member
-1 MDSKQRVGWRKTLG
+1 MSIAE
-15 ATEANIQELISKM
+15 ATIQELMSKM

-46 DVERLGIAPIALND
+46 GVERLGIVPIALND

-67 PGASSEI
+67 PAASTEI
-74 GIGSSFAA
+74 GLGSSFAA
-82 TCFPTANTLACSWDS
+82 TCFPTANTLACSWDT

-140 EDPVLSGELGCA
+140 EDPILAGELGSA

-169 ACNNQEYERMSIS
+169 ACNNQEFERMSIN

-193 YLAAF
+193 YLTAF

-218 GVFASEHTQLLHD
+218 GIYASEHPQLLRD

-249 VNEKEKALEAGLD
+249 VNVKEKALEAGLD
-262 LQMPGYPSDHTAKMA
+262 LQMPGYTGNHTAKMA
-277 RLVRDGQLSE
+277 QLVRDGQLSE

-292 AATRMLRLML
+292 AATRVLRMMLQGR
-302 LGKENRRTGFVFD
+302 ENRRPGFVFD
-315 PDTHH
+315 PQVHH
-320 ALARKAAAESIVLL
+320 ALARRATAESIVLL
-334 KNTDNLLPLQGDQL
+334 KNTDHVLPLQVEQL
-348 RSVALIG
+348 HAVAIIG
-355 RFAIQ
+355 RFAKE

-372 PTRLDSSYDELQRWL
+372 PTEIDSSYDELQSWL
-387 GDKVHT
+387 VDKVHT
-393 TYADGYNDEGSLDE
+393 TYADGYNDEVSLDE
-407 ALLHAAVEQAKAAD
+407 ALLHEAVEQAKASD
-421 VALIFAGLPGAYE
+421 MALIFAGLPGAYE

-451 LITEICEIQ
+451 LIAEVCQVQ

-494 GGAIVDTLSGK
+494 GGAIVDILSGK

-519 IQDTPAYL
+519 IEDTPAYI
-527 NYPGEANKVYYGERL
+527 NYPGETNKVYYGERL
-542 FVGYRYYDKKEIK
+542 FVGYRYYDKKKIK

-569 EYTRLHINNT
+569 EYTNLHINKI
-579 EMNAGETLDVTVSV
+579 ELNAGEILDVTVTIYNS
-593 QNKGATAGKEV
+593 GTRAGKEV
-604 IQLYVQSLTSQF
+604 IQLYIQSLTSQF

-632 PGESKDVR
+632 PGESRDVH
-640 LTLEERDFQI
+640 LT
-650 YDDERQAWR
+650 
-659 MEGGEFNILIGSSS
+659 
-673 ETIALRERVIVHE
+673 
-686 DQRSM
+686 
-691 VPLFNRIS
+691 
-699 PIKQFLQ
+699 
-706 YPKTRELLANTFAET
+706 
-721 PRAVLFQGDDEMF
+721 
-734 TSMPIAK
+734 
-741 MVVLGVLTDE
+741 
-751 KVDTLIEQANQI
+751 
-763 SSQ
+763 

>member
-1 MDSKQRVGWRKTLG
+1 MSIAE
-15 ATEANIQELISKM
+15 ATIQDLMSKM

-46 DVERLGIAPIALND
+46 GVERLGIAPIALND

-67 PGASSEI
+67 PAASTEI
-74 GIGSSFAA
+74 GLGSSFAA
-82 TCFPTANTLACSWDS
+82 TCFPTANTLACSWDT

-140 EDPVLSGELGCA
+140 EDPVLAGELGSA

-169 ACNNQEYERMSIS
+169 ACNNQEFERMSID

-193 YLAAF
+193 YLTAF

-218 GVFASEHTQLLHD
+218 GIYASEHPQLLRD

-249 VNEKEKALEAGLD
+249 VNVKEKALEAGLD
-262 LQMPGYPSDHTAKMA
+262 LQMPGYTGNHTAKMA
-277 RLVRDGQLSE
+277 QLVRDGQLSE

-292 AATRMLRLML
+292 AVTRVLRMMLQ
-302 LGKENRRTGFVFD
+302 GTENRQPGFVFD
-315 PDTHH
+315 PQVHH
-320 ALARKAAAESIVLL
+320 ALARKATAESIVLL
-334 KNTDNLLPLQGDQL
+334 KNTDHALPLQVEQL
-348 RSVALIG
+348 RSVAIIG
-355 RFAIQ
+355 RFAKE

-372 PTRLDSSYDELQRWL
+372 PTEIDSSYDELQVWL

-407 ALLHAAVEQAKAAD
+407 ALLHEAVEQAKTSD

-451 LITEICEIQ
+451 LIAEVCQVQ

-494 GGAIVDTLSGK
+494 GGAIVDILSGK

-519 IQDTPAYL
+519 IEDTPAYI
-527 NYPGEANKVYYGERL
+527 NYPGENNKVYYGERL

-555 PLFPFGYG
+555 PLFPFGFG

-569 EYTRLHINNT
+569 EYTNLLINKT
-579 EMNAGETLDVTVSV
+579 EMNTGETLDITVTIHNS
-593 QNKGATAGKEV
+593 GTRAGKEV
-604 IQLYVQSLTSQF
+604 VQLYVESLASQF

-623 KAFAKVALE
+623 KAFAKVELE
-632 PGESKDVR
+632 PGESKDVHM
-640 LTLEERDFQI
+640 TLEERDFQI

-659 MEGGEFNILIGSSS
+659 TEGGEYNILIGSSS
-673 ETIALRERVIVHE
+673 ETIVLRERVTVNEDPRSIVP
-686 DQRSM
+686 Q
-691 VPLFNRIS
+691 FNRMS
-699 PIKQFLQ
+699 PIKHFLQ
-706 YPKTRELLANTFAET
+706 YSKTRELLVNTFAGT
-721 PRAVLFQGDDEMF
+721 PRAAVFLGDDEMF

-741 MVVLGVLTDE
+741 MVVLGALTDE
-751 KVDTLIEQANQI
+751 KVDTLIEQANQR
-763 SSQ
+763 SMF

>member
-1 MDSKQRVGWRKTLG
+1 MHAS
-15 ATEANIQELISKM
+15 EANIQELISKM

-37 IGKDFWSTN
+37 IGRDFWSTN
-46 DVERLGIAPIALND
+46 GVERLGIAPIALND

-67 PGASSEI
+67 PAASSEI

-82 TCFPTANTLACSWDS
+82 TCFPTANTLACSWDT

-125 IKRTPLGGRCFEYYS
+125 IKRTPLGGRCFEYYA
-140 EDPVLSGELGCA
+140 EDPVLAGEMGCA

-169 ACNNQEYERMSIS
+169 ACNNQEFERMSIS
-182 VEIDQRTLREI
+182 VEVDQRTLREI
-193 YLAAF
+193 YLPAF

-204 ARPWTVMCAYNKVN
+204 AHPWTVMCAYNKVN
-218 GVFASEHTQLLHD
+218 GVYASEHTQLLHD

-237 GFEGVLVSDWGA
+237 GFEGVIVSDWGA

-262 LQMPGYPSDHTAKMA
+262 LQMPGYTGDHTAQIA

-287 SVIDE
+287 TVIDE
-292 AATRMLRLML
+292 AATRVLRMMM
-302 LGKENRRTGFVFD
+302 LGKENRRPGFVFD
-315 PDTHH
+315 QEAHH
-320 ALARKAAAESIVLL
+320 VLARKAAAESLVLL
-334 KNTDNLLPLQGDQL
+334 KNKDNVLPLQVEQL

-355 RFAIQ
+355 HFAKQ

-372 PTRLDSSYDELQRWL
+372 PTRLDTSYDELQRWL
-387 GDKVHT
+387 GDKIHT
-393 TYADGYNDEGSLDE
+393 TYADGYDDEGLLDE
-407 ALLHAAVEQAKAAD
+407 VLLHEAVEQAQAAD
-421 VALIFAGLPGAYE
+421 IALIFAGLPDAYE

-443 FMPESHNR
+443 FMPEGHNR
-451 LITEICEIQ
+451 IIAEVCQVQ
-460 PNTIVVLH
+460 PNTIVILH

-477 IDGPKAILEAGL
+477 IEGPKAILEAGL

-494 GGAIVDTLSGK
+494 GGAIVDILSGK

-542 FVGYRYYDKKEIK
+542 FVGYRYNDKKEMK
-555 PLFPFGYG
+555 PLFPFGFG

-569 EYTRLHINNT
+569 EYTRLHINKT
-579 EMNAGETLDVTVSV
+579 EMNAGDTLDVTVTV
-593 QNKGATAGKEV
+593 HNKGPRAGKEV
-604 IQLYVQSLTSQF
+604 IQLYVQSLASQF

-640 LTLEERDFQI
+640 MTLEDRDFKI
-650 YDDERQAWR
+650 YDDELQTWR
-659 MEGGEFNILIGSSS
+659 MEGGEYNILIGSSS
-673 ETIALRERVIVHE
+673 ETIALSERVTVNE
-686 DQRSM
+686 DPRSIA
-691 VPLFNRIS
+691 PLFNRMS
-699 PIKQFLQ
+699 PLKQFLQ
-706 YPKTRELLANTFAET
+706 YPKARELVTHAFAGI
-721 PRAVLFQGDDEMF
+721 PRAALFLGDDEMF
-734 TSMPIAK
+734 TSMPIGK

-751 KVDTLIEQANQI
+751 KVDTLITQANQVPRF
-763 SSQ
+763 